1 MWKIVACIFMV
12 AVVVLL
18 QSSCTDEKEAQ
29 RILEAQGYTNIQFTG
44 YKWFACSEKDTYT
57 TGFEATG
64 VNGKQI
70 KGSVCSGMF
79 FKNSTIRFE

>member
-44 YKWFACSEKDTYT
+44 HKWFACSKQDTFS

-70 KGSVCSGMF
+70 KGSVCSGLF